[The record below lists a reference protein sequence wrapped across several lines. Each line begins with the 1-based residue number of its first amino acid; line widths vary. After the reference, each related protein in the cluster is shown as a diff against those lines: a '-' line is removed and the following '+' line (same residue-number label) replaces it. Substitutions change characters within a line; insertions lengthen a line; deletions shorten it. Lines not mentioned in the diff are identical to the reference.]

1 MGALSDKTTRK
12 DAELAAAEAEAVKA
26 GMKSF
31 QLGVWRVCVP
41 DTPYG
46 SSSLSPLAKIREQG
60 AFMRASWPYTRRFL
74 AEILSLA
81 PHLVLLSWILDLI
94 EAIIPGISLYFWNLL
109 LTTVRLLCLNTMR
122 RIDSQ
127 TGGVGRGFWIDGRQD
142 DQGGAFRSLCS
153 QDCPQCYFALQVL
166 VPQPRHL
173 LFILICL
180 Q

>member
-1 MGALSDKTTRK
+1 MGVLSDKTTRK
-12 DAELAAAEAEAVKA
+12 DTELAAAEAEAVKA

-46 SSSLSPLAKIREQG
+46 SWFMSPLAKIREHG

-81 PHLVLLSWILDLI
+81 PRLVLFSWILDMI

-109 LTTVRLLCLNTMR
+109 LTTVRLLCFNSMCH
-122 RIDSQ
+122 IDSRA
-127 TGGVGRGFWIDGRQD
+127 GGIGRGFWVHGRQD
-142 DQGGAFRSLCS
+142 DQNGAPRSLRS
-153 QDCPQCYFALQVL
+153 QDCQQCHFALQVL
-166 VPQPRHL
+166 VLQP
-173 LFILICL
+173 
-180 Q
+180 